1 MNIGLF
7 ILYLVAALLLFG
19 VMIRTYFEHEKIGRS
34 LMLTYLFASLSI
46 LSYTVNFLTDNYVVM
61 SAGISNDIIFQDLM
75 LLALYHYCL
84 DFTRLRNKYLNALE
98 GIFAFMV
105 VVDSVVFI
113 INIFN
118 EIAIRYSVNMIGNS
132 YVLGYEVNSLFI
144 YHTIVSLGLF
154 GTIISVLIVKCIRI
168 PFVYWGR
175 YISVVFGGIAI
186 LIFKILF
193 ITSIV
198 DIRFDFSILF
208 YALLGVLCY
217 WNTFWFSKKN
227 MLNIT
232 HKMIIDHMKVPV
244 VLFDYEGIVADF
256 NVAMSKIFDDLK
268 YDAREQTIDWFIKKK
283 NCPDLRK
290 KETFTWKI
298 NDEIYDCRVHYLK
311 SDNNRM
317 LGMILVM
324 QDITELTKAY
334 DDLEKSITFDAL
346 TGIYNKY
353 SFYKK
358 NKDSN
363 YNRVVVCNIDNL
375 TYINE
380 KFGQAA
386 GDNILIGLANILIEK
401 TKKTDFVARLDDGD
415 FAILLNG
422 SEIKVIEQMTE
433 IKEIIR
439 NRLSTKNVHVNI
451 EFGICEIADMADLE
465 KCVNLARESMV
476 NKKMLSTTSKRSS
489 LLGSLKQGLNEYDM
503 QTDKQIERER
513 ELCEKFAD
521 FIGLTDT
528 VKAQLSMLAA
538 LHDIGKVAIPN
549 SILMKTSKLDEDE
562 RELMKTHTEKGYR
575 IAKAASELEPIA
587 FSILSH
593 HERFD
598 GTGYPNGLMG
608 EDIPLLA
615 RMFSIVDAYDAMTHD
630 RPYRKAM
637 SKEDAIEE
645 IIKCKG
651 TQFDP
656 KLADEFIKLIRKRG

>member
-1 MNIGLF
+1 
-7 ILYLVAALLLFG
+7 
-19 VMIRTYFEHEKIGRS
+19 
-34 LMLTYLFASLSI
+34 
-46 LSYTVNFLTDNYVVM
+46 
-61 SAGISNDIIFQDLM
+61 
-75 LLALYHYCL
+75 
-84 DFTRLRNKYLNALE
+84 
-98 GIFAFMV
+98 
-105 VVDSVVFI
+105 
-113 INIFN
+113 
-118 EIAIRYSVNMIGNS
+118 
-132 YVLGYEVNSLFI
+132 
-144 YHTIVSLGLF
+144 
-154 GTIISVLIVKCIRI
+154 
-168 PFVYWGR
+168 
-175 YISVVFGGIAI
+175 
-186 LIFKILF
+186 
-193 ITSIV
+193 
-198 DIRFDFSILF
+198 
-208 YALLGVLCY
+208 
-217 WNTFWFSKKN
+217 

-298 NDEIYDCRVHYLK
+298 NDDIFDCRVHYLK
-311 SDNNRM
+311 SNNNRM

-363 YNRVVVCNIDNL
+363 YNRVVVCNIENL

-386 GDNILIGLANILIEK
+386 GDNILIGLANILVEK

-439 NRLSTKNVHVNI
+439 KRLSTKNIYVNI

-521 FIGLTDT
+521 FIGLNDT

-598 GTGYPNGLMG
+598 GMGYPNGLMG